1 MSPIFVPSSA
11 ASIPTQVLIITK
23 LNERKDFILRDFL
36 FVISSVP
43 ARNQLLKVSNGSTR
57 KRYENCS
64 RLRMKTLERRQWRLS
79 SVFIADCEHISSF
92 FLTVDF
98 EQANVYW
105 VHIENTNTFEG
116 KIKYIVCSVVVF

>member
-43 ARNQLLKVSNGSTR
+43 ARNQEEKEKQEAQEKG
-57 KRYENCS
+57 
-64 RLRMKTLERRQWRLS
+64 MKTVQ
-79 SVFIADCEHISSF
+79 D
-92 FLTVDF
+92 
-98 EQANVYW
+98 
-105 VHIENTNTFEG
+105 
-116 KIKYIVCSVVVF
+116 